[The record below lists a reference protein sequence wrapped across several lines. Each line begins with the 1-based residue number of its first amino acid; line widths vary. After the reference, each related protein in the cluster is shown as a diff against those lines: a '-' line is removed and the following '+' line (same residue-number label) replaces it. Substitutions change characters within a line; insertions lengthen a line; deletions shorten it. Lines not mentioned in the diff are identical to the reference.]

1 MSMRMVTWVAI
12 AGLAWTVGAQPVR
25 ACSYANEYLGANP
38 PSESTL
44 PSGEVYVA
52 LRYSF
57 AHQPTEAFHVI
68 NGDGDEIPVTV
79 AAVAGAFL
87 LQFDTTG
94 AEQVSIVETLGESDE
109 EVLATYDVSLDAPD
123 ADVPTA
129 PIVALGEATC
139 EACPEP
145 LDSCCSRH
153 DTEGRLTTPVSIT
166 RTQEGTILGWTND
179 GTHLAGVLT
188 QGTYQSA
195 PAYGGPG
202 IGLPVGVDIVAMS
215 VAGVLSPAVSWTL
228 EESGPCEAPEEVAPT
243 PTLKEGCAV
252 SPGSQSHAAIVCVS
266 LGLLLVLRRRRRP
279 SASC

>member
-1 MSMRMVTWVAI
+1 M
-12 AGLAWTVGAQPVR
+12 
-25 ACSYANEYLGANP
+25 
-38 PSESTL
+38 
-44 PSGEVYVA
+44 YVA
-52 LRYSF
+52 LRYAFPPQSL
-57 AHQPTEAFHVI
+57 EGFHVTNA
-68 NGDGDEIPVTV
+68 NGDDIPVSVT
-79 AAVAGAFL
+79 AVGDAVLLRFDASGA
-87 LQFDTTG
+87 D
-94 AEQVSIVETLGESDE
+94 EVSVFGDLGQGGDGL
-109 EVLATYDVSLDAPD
+109 LATYDVSAAAPD
-123 ADVPTA
+123 LSVPA
-129 PIVALGEATC
+129 SPVVVLGEATC

-145 LDSCCSRH
+145 LDSCCSRG
-153 DTEGRLTTPVSIT
+153 DTEGRLTTAVTIT
-166 RTQEGTILGWTND
+166 TTQPGMILGWTND

-202 IGLPVGVDIVAMS
+202 IGLPVGADIVAMS

-252 SPGSQSHAAIVCVS
+252 SPGNQSHAAIVCVS